1 MFKIQK
7 SYELSIIKCYR
18 TLEDNIYDISV
29 TLAERYDIPLWQVYS
44 AHLEFLFSDS
54 G

>member
-1 MFKIQK
+1 MCCFILLDQV
-7 SYELSIIKCYR
+7 YLYYR
-18 TLEDNIYDISV
+18 SLEDNIYSIAV
-29 TLAERYDIPLWQVYS
+29 TLAERYDIPLWQVYA